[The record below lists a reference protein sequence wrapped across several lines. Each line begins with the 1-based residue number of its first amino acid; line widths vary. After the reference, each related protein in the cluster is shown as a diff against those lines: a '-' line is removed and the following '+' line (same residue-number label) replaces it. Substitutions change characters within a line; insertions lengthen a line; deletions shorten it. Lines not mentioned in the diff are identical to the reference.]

1 MELKEGNTYEII
13 TSYREIPIRL
23 RLKLKWLEE
32 EDKLAGF
39 DGSNYPLIKVFSSET
54 PVYIKLDED
63 VYLKTSMF
71 SNLRHELVLKVEGET
86 PPPPFIKREV
96 VRVEPD
102 PSKPVY
108 ANLCIDDVC
117 SFRLQ
122 VANISERGLCVLVHH
137 QDEDIIKRLEEM
149 VEKHGKDKP
158 NISVEIEFPDGE
170 VARGQGEIKSITEKE
185 DDIYVKIGLLLSG
198 YPDEL
203 RKISNYVLNRQREIL
218 TSLRMLK

>member
-1 MELKEGNTYEII
+1 MELKEGSTYELI
-13 TSYREIPIRL
+13 TSYKEIPIRL
-23 RLKLKWLEE
+23 RLKLKWIEE
-32 EDKLAGF
+32 EDKLIGF
-39 DGSNYPLIKVFSSET
+39 DGGDYTLIKVFSAEI
-54 PVYIKLDED
+54 PVYIKLSED
-63 VYLKTSMF
+63 VYLKTSLF
-71 SNLRHELVLKVEGET
+71 SNLRHELVLKIEGET
-86 PPPPFIKREV
+86 SPPPFIKREL

-137 QDEDIIKRLEEM
+137 EDEDIIERLEEI
-149 VEKHGKDKP
+149 VEKHGRDKP
-158 NISVEIEFPDGE
+158 DINIEIEFPDGE
-170 VARGQGEIKSITEKE
+170 IARGKGEIKSITEKE

-198 YPDEL
+198 YPEDL

-218 TSLRMLK
+218 NSLKMLK